1 MNKNLFIFSFRFNIF
16 IIFLFIFFVFL
27 FYILINKVLNS
38 NHDRIGLLF
47 SDKINNYQNII
58 TGNSRARGLKEK
70 SSSFY
75 NIGINQ
81 AGNSTISLIAA
92 SLSMSSKSLESNK
105 QIVFIEL
112 TALLDENFTHCEF
125 YIYSEKI
132 LFPITNF
139 KEKCKKE
146 FYLNKYTY
154 FYKLNSPLFYRAF
167 YSFLFKKNIYYST
180 NAPINAQYC
189 KNLKENFSLDSKYLD
204 KENYLKNI
212 NIIKNK
218 YPNLNIIFFI
228 TPFFNS
234 KLELKALENNLIN
247 YLDTKDLLL
256 INNSLDKSFY
266 TNCDNFNDN
275 IHLSETGLKIINKF
289 FSKYER

>member
-47 SDKINNYQNII
+47 SNKINNYQNII
-58 TGNSRARGLKEK
+58 IGNSRARGLKEK
-70 SSSFY
+70 SHSFY

-105 QIVFIEL
+105 QIIFIEL
-112 TALLDENFTHCEF
+112 TGLLDENSKHCEL

-132 LFPITNF
+132 LFPITDF

-146 FYLNKYTY
+146 FYLNKYIY
-154 FYKLNSPLFYRAF
+154 FYKLNSPLFYRAL
-167 YSFLFKKNIYYST
+167 YSVLFKKNIYYGT
-180 NAPINAQYC
+180 NAPMNAQYC
-189 KNLKENFSLDSKYLD
+189 KNLKENFSVDSKYLD
-204 KENYLKNI
+204 TENYVKNI

-234 KLELKALENNLIN
+234 KLELKALENNLIS
-247 YLDTKDLLL
+247 YLDIKDLLL

-275 IHLSETGLKIINKF
+275 IHLSEKSLKIINKF
-289 FSKYER
+289 FSKYEK

>member
-16 IIFLFIFFVFL
+16 IIFCFLFFVFL
-27 FYILINKVLNS
+27 LYVLINKVLNS
-38 NHDRIGLLF
+38 KHDRISLLF
-47 SDKINNYQNII
+47 SNKINNYQNVIL
-58 TGNSRARGLKEK
+58 GNSRARGIKEK
-70 SSSFY
+70 SPSFF

-81 AGNSTISLIAA
+81 AGNSTISLMAD

-105 QIVFIEL
+105 KIVFIEL
-112 TALLDENFTHCEF
+112 TAIIEENFTHCEF

-132 LFPITNF
+132 LFPIKNF

-154 FYKLNSPLFYRAF
+154 FYKLNSTFFYKAF
-167 YSFLFKKNIYYST
+167 YNFLFKENIYYRT
-180 NAPINAQYC
+180 IAPINVKYC
-189 KNLKENFSLDSKYLD
+189 KNLKESFSIDSKYLD

-212 NIIKNK
+212 NVIKNK
-218 YPNLNIIFFI
+218 YPDLNIIFFI

-234 KLELKALENNLIN
+234 KLELKALENNLIS
-247 YLDTKDLLL
+247 YLDNKDLLL
-256 INNSLDKSFY
+256 INNSLDRSFY

-289 FSKYER
+289 FSKYEK